1 MYKIIFSLLLS
12 LFITSQS
19 YAQIFIS
26 QMPDCSKVTF
36 YEDNIIIGSCRL
48 NVYMAYTDEQ
58 KICGM
63 LNFTDEIFK
72 KDGMLFVDND
82 DYIKA
87 HYFHTEGMKM
97 DIRIMG
103 VVKKTDKTY
112 MLYDNDAKYSPPGI
126 KSVKIYGNGVFET
139 SEKKYQNGLNK
150 CLIEKNKLGK

>member
-1 MYKIIFSLLLS
+1 MYKIIFSLIIC
-12 LFITSQS
+12 LFTAAQS
-19 YAQIFIS
+19 YAQIFITG
-26 QMPDCSKVTF
+26 MPDCSKVTF
-36 YEDNIIIGSCRL
+36 YEDNITIGSCKL

-63 LNFTDEIFK
+63 LNFTDKTFI

-82 DYIKA
+82 DKVKS

-103 VVKKTDKTY
+103 VVKKADKTY
-112 MLYDNDAKYSPPGI
+112 IVYDNDAKYSPPGI
-126 KSVKIYGNGVFET
+126 KSVTIYGNGVFET

-150 CLIEKNKLGK
+150 CLTGVK